1 VGVEIA
7 IAQLTGAPRR
17 YCLIGAAES
26 DADKLRANT
35 GFLRDNTSVKDLH
48 ARAPAAHRSEGRKVY
63 RRYFW
68 PLARSKCRDVAIK
81 LAKARNKRLYPDSR
95 DCQTFAIHRL

>member
-48 ARAPAAHRSEGRKVY
+48 ARAPAVTGCAQERGPEGLSAVFLALSSEQM
-63 RRYFW
+63 
-68 PLARSKCRDVAIK
+68 P
-81 LAKARNKRLYPDSR
+81 
-95 DCQTFAIHRL
+95 